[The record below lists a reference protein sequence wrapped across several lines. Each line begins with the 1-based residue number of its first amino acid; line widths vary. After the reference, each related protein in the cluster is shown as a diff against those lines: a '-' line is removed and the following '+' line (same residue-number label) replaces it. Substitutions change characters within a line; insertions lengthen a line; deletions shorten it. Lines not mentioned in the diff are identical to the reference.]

1 MRRSICL
8 PIVAAGLSSF
18 SFAQVTVNGTMDRT
32 TEPYLRLATQTVET
46 QYGDNLNELNGIYG
60 VMDSG
65 TLYLSIT
72 GNLQASGSN
81 PNQLHIFIDSK
92 VGGESTLSGSP
103 GAAGTGGMAGCI
115 FDSGIAADFHLILR
129 RESNNFQVDFAEL
142 GGSGDY
148 YGNIFSGADT
158 GSATTGTGSINA
170 TGIQVAYDDSN
181 VSGVGGAR
189 TPRPIRP
196 RRAR

>member
-1 MRRSICL
+1 
-8 PIVAAGLSSF
+8 
-18 SFAQVTVNGTMDRT
+18 
-32 TEPYLRLATQTVET
+32 
-46 QYGDNLNELNGIYG
+46 
-60 VMDSG
+60 MDSG

-181 VSGVGGAR
+181 VSGVGGEREHRGQSGPGAR
-189 TPRPIRP
+189 GDHR
-196 RRAR
+196 RRAGDRSGRPGSQRRPDLRHRDDL